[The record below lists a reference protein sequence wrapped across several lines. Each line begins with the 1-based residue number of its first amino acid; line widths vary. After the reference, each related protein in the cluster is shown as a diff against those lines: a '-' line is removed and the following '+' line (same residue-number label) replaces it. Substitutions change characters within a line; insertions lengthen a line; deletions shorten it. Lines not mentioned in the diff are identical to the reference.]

1 MTDRTSWA
9 GALHASA
16 LLLAVSVVMTGCT
29 LTESDASSRTD
40 RVLQGFPG
48 WELTDFQTGVLEDG
62 VVSQAEYDEA
72 FSLWVACVE
81 GRGLHVEMVRDSL
94 GLYTQSFSY
103 PKDLTPREVE
113 ALRDASDECEDG
125 TFPLVDAVYRDQVLN
140 PQSLDWIDGVVACL
154 VDEGTVAS
162 DFDRDDYLR
171 GDLPEDVLWSSCHEN
186 PFGVAP
192 SQ

>member
-29 LTESDASSRTD
+29 HTESDASSRTD

-48 WELTDFQTGVLEDG
+48 WELSDFQTGVLEDG

-103 PKDLTPREVE
+103 PKDLTPARSRRCEM
-113 ALRDASDECEDG
+113 LRMSVRTG
-125 TFPLVDAVYRDQVLN
+125 R
-140 PQSLDWIDGVVACL
+140 SRW
-154 VDEGTVAS
+154 
-162 DFDRDDYLR
+162 
-171 GDLPEDVLWSSCHEN
+171 WM
-186 PFGVAP
+186 P
-192 SQ
+192 SIAIRC

>member
-1 MTDRTSWA
+1 MDGPCHDPLAAARLAQEKHGRILGRNLLDLALRAEVDGRGMLRSAQGGGRTGPNGA
-9 GALHASA
+9 FTLALNPQGVERHLRLAAADGGALLHA
-16 LLLAVSVVMTGCT
+16 LDV
-29 LTESDASSRTD
+29 TD
-40 RVLQGFPG
+40 SIAG
-48 WELTDFQTGVLEDG
+48 
-62 VVSQAEYDEA
+62 
-72 FSLWVACVE
+72 
-81 GRGLHVEMVRDSL
+81 GRLS
-94 GLYTQSFSY
+94 
-103 PKDLTPREVE
+103 
-113 ALRDASDECEDG
+113 
-125 TFPLVDAVYRDQVLN
+125 VDAVYRDQVLN